1 MAGKKNRLLYQL
13 KVTLED
19 LQPPIWRRI
28 LVWEDATLAQL
39 HRILQ
44 IVMGWEDYH
53 LHQFEIGRHIYS
65 VPDPD
70 DDLYERRVI
79 DES

>member
-1 MAGKKNRLLYQL
+1 MPYADEKKGVVMAGKKNRLLYQL

-28 LVWEDATLAQL
+28 LVREDATLAQL

-44 IVMGWEDYH
+44 IVMAGK
-53 LHQFEIGRHIYS
+53 IITSTSSRSGAIS
-65 VPDPD
+65 
-70 DDLYERRVI
+70 I
-79 DES
+79 